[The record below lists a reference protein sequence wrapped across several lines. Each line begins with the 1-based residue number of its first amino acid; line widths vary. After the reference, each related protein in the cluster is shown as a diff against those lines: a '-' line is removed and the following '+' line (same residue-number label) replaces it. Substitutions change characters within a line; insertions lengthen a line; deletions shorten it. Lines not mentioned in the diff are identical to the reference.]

1 MTRYLIVAHQT
12 ADSPRLVE
20 AVKEIQRKEPDAE
33 FGLLVPATP
42 VSHLA
47 SWTRGEAEA
56 VAAEAG
62 ERARNR
68 LASDGVTLSEVVV
81 GDANPVYA
89 VADVFNRSPW
99 DHVLVST
106 LAPGV
111 SRWVK
116 MDVVSRLSRELP
128 VPVTHVAAD

>member
-1 MTRYLIVAHQT
+1 M
-12 ADSPRLVE
+12 
-20 AVKEIQRKEPDAE
+20 
-33 FGLLVPATP
+33 
-42 VSHLA
+42 
-47 SWTRGEAEA
+47 
-56 VAAEAG
+56 
-62 ERARNR
+62 
-68 LASDGVTLSEVVV
+68 
-81 GDANPVYA
+81 
-89 VADVFNRSPW
+89 FNRSPW

>member
-12 ADSPRLVE
+12 ADSPQLVE
-20 AVKEIQRKEPDAE
+20 AVKGIQRTEPDAE

-42 VSHLA
+42 VNHLA
-47 SWTRGEAEA
+47 SWTRGEAESA
-56 VAAEAG
+56 AAEAG

-68 LASDGVTLSEVVV
+68 MAREGIGLREVFV

-89 VADVFNRSPW
+89 VGDVFNRSPW

>member
-12 ADSPRLVE
+12 ADSPRLVQ
-20 AVKEIQRKEPDAE
+20 AVRDIRRSDPGAVL
-33 FGLLVPATP
+33 GLLVPATP

-47 SWTRGEAEA
+47 GWTRGEAEA

-62 ERARNR
+62 ERARGR
-68 LASDGVTLSEVVV
+68 LAAEGIDLQDVIV

-89 VADVFNRSPW
+89 VSDVFNRGRW

-106 LAPGV
+106 LAAGV

-116 MDVVSRLSRELP
+116 LDVVSRLSRELP
-128 VPVTHVAAD
+128 VPVTHIVAE

>member
-1 MTRYLIVAHQT
+1 MARYLIVAHQT
-12 ADSPRLVE
+12 ADSPQLVQ
-20 AVKEIQRKEPDAE
+20 AVKEIRSREPDAE

-62 ERARNR
+62 ERARTR
-68 LASDGVTLSEVVV
+68 FGAEGVALSEVIV

-89 VADVFNRSPW
+89 VGDVFNRSSW
-99 DHVLVST
+99 AHVLVST

-116 MDVVSRLSRELP
+116 MDVVSRLSRELS
-128 VPVTHVAAD
+128 VPVTHIAAD